1 MLYFVERKND
11 KMRQNITHL
20 ESVSIIIVLPYHT
33 GTDQATYK
41 YSVQVTLK
49 RKGTWRMVHTGRV
62 ATGLHILSSTEY
74 SVLGKPFIRNRQR
87 QKKKRKESMTTLA
100 LEVRNC
106 PSPIHRP
113 RWENKRP
120 DSSEAPRLVAD
131 WIPLCHIRKRMFE
144 IHRAWGPLSVA
155 QKGTSV
161 YPLQTMVQLH
171 TSTA

>member
-1 MLYFVERKND
+1 MFYSVERKND

-87 QKKKRKESMTTLA
+87 EKKKEGEYDDFGFGGEKLPFSHSQAALGEQTT
-100 LEVRNC
+100 
-106 PSPIHRP
+106 
-113 RWENKRP
+113 
-120 DSSEAPRLVAD
+120 
-131 WIPLCHIRKRMFE
+131 
-144 IHRAWGPLSVA
+144 
-155 QKGTSV
+155 
-161 YPLQTMVQLH
+161 
-171 TSTA
+171 